1 MSCLN
6 KLTSSI
12 TYDCTTG
19 TRAKGGL
26 EGRAVIINKTDIDLQ
41 ALTQS
46 GSTVTNITLAAGES
60 GYEISWVKQLGSA
73 SSTFAVNDGLD
84 SFTHAFLCRVFG
96 SSAEDAER
104 IKELSEGEF
113 VVIVETKYKGEDN
126 ADAFKV
132 YGLENGLKMSE
143 ATMNSTENDNSMLF
157 TLSSLEGFGE
167 QYPYLVYL
175 EGDYSTSKAKFDG
188 NFSS

>member
-6 KLTSSI
+6 KLTSNI

-26 EGRAVIINKTDIDLQ
+26 EGKAVIINKADIDLQ

-46 GSTVTNITLAAGES
+46 GSTVTNLSLNAGES
-60 GYEISWVKQLGSA
+60 GYDISWVKQLGSA

-113 VVIVETKYKGEDN
+113 VVVVETKYKGEDN

-167 QYPYLVYL
+167 QYPYLVFL
-175 EGDYSTSKAKFDG
+175 ETDYSTSKAKFDDK
-188 NFSS
+188 FSS